1 MEVLRKCYEVTCS
14 LREYVELHLQEFS
27 ASEALESFM
36 NSSMAMVAC
45 NGETNMRLDGAFTT
59 NKAST
64 MDELLEFVITR
75 AAAKGKMR
83 DNVLSLGYRRSQI
96 RPAVMG
102 SQTSGYENNMVAHV
116 QSPVFEELHG
126 MLGSDLMVHLL
137 KDLSLFVKTGSC
149 YLQVAGCP
157 VNEVGLKQDTAT
169 KADGQNG

>member
-1 MEVLRKCYEVTCS
+1 
-14 LREYVELHLQEFS
+14 
-27 ASEALESFM
+27 
-36 NSSMAMVAC
+36 
-45 NGETNMRLDGAFTT
+45 
-59 NKAST
+59 
-64 MDELLEFVITR
+64 
-75 AAAKGKMR
+75 MR

-116 QSPVFEELHG
+116 QSPVSEELHG

-157 VNEVGLKQDTAT
+157 VNEVGLKKDYYG
-169 KADGQNG
+169 DESGGQNG